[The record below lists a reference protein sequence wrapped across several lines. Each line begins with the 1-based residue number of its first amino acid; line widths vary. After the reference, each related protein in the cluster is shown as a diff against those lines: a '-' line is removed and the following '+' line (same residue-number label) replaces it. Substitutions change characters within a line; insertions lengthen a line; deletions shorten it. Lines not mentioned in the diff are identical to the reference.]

1 MTMEQNLLD
10 TLELFKQG
18 KTGKNGK
25 FFAVA
30 NALVYR
36 DIRDRHGVF
45 ESVQDI
51 LVIRTNSG
59 VFLGNSSRLPNL
71 EDRRYKNS
79 INEAAV
85 QRILADHISMVPF
98 SVFHEAGLD
107 ILTCEIVDSGP
118 AETLKELGESKWSEE
133 LGEYK
138 KQVITRHYTGARLF
152 KASPKKRMLLN
163 AEIPDKY
170 FLCDVD
176 RRETEHK
183 IINFFLAELP
193 EKCGSITE
201 AYEMLKPDEVKTF
214 EKNTGSIVD
223 RQGEFF
229 FIPSSHD
236 EKYFY
241 NDDLGASQIRR
252 IQVGNSR
259 PNTVEKGYEI
269 GGVFYVTGTI
279 EHTGREHAPLKLDTN
294 RWFKVVPNTSKANF
308 QLTGD
313 ID

>member
-1 MTMEQNLLD
+1 MTMEKDLLD
-10 TLELFKQG
+10 TLELFKAG

-36 DIRDRHGVF
+36 DIKDTGSTF
-45 ESVQDI
+45 QPVQDV
-51 LVIRTNSG
+51 LVIKTNSG
-59 VFLGNSSRLPNL
+59 VLLGNSSRLPNL

-201 AYEMLKPDEVKTF
+201 AYEMLKPAEVKSF
-214 EKNTGSIVD
+214 EELNGIKVE

-229 FIPSSHD
+229 FIPAIKFLYSTI
-236 EKYFY
+236 EQ
-241 NDDLGASQIRR
+241 GEEIRR

-259 PNTVEKGYEI
+259 PNTVEKGFKHRDT
-269 GGVFYVTGTI
+269 FYVTGTI
-279 EHTGREHAPLKLDTN
+279 EHSGREHAPLKLDLN